1 MKKIVEET
9 ALDSHKSIINI
20 SEFLRVTS
28 VVQRLGIEN
37 NATNPLII
45 ALISWMLLS
54 EDQDSFWQQRS
65 KRVSNISTNSKE
77 KSIFRRNQSLMNDP
91 DEELVFS
98 DDEEDEGNVTQSNS
112 LQEVKQSLR
121 TVSELNPKDDLLF
134 LIGFSEKIKQ
144 KHLKV

>member
-91 DEELVFS
+91 DGELVFS

-121 TVSELNPKDDLLF
+121 TVSELNPKDDL
-134 LIGFSEKIKQ
+134 GF
-144 KHLKV
+144 